1 MGTCYTKKT
10 KIQSRRI
17 QENIS
22 LKENGVLTSPALL
35 NKAWPKGITAVNHA
49 VINLL
54 EAAFYKLLVQST
66 SAVLKQ

>member
-1 MGTCYTKKT
+1 M
-10 KIQSRRI
+10 
-17 QENIS
+17 S
-22 LKENGVLTSPALL
+22 LKENGVLASPALL